1 MINVAIVGLGYI
13 SKRAALG
20 VKYSNKANLYM
31 AVSRNINKAKEF
43 AKELEIDN
51 VGTFNDM
58 LNDKNI
64 DLVYLCTSNDV
75 HYEQIK
81 ECLNN
86 KKHVICEKPMV
97 SSSKE
102 INELFDIA
110 KLNNVFLMEAEKTL
124 FNGINKKIKE
134 VINTGIIGDITTIEA
149 DYSYDISQLNYSN
162 DHWVYS
168 NSNGGVLLDIG
179 VYPICFAL
187 LHGTNNIKHIKS
199 YCKYDKTNTYDIYA
213 NAIIEFNNNV
223 LANIITSWL
232 YESPNRGTG
241 YIYGTKGYIYAPSY
255 WKNNYFEIILNDK
268 TKQTITIDEK
278 SEFSGQIDHAC
289 DMINAQR
296 YESDYYNKDMHL
308 LINNIINNIKNNKG
322 N

>member
-64 DLVYLCTSNDV
+64 DLVYLCTSNNV

-81 ECLNN
+81 DCLNN

-102 INELFDIA
+102 IKELFSLA

-124 FNGINKKIKE
+124 FNLVNQSIKE
-134 VINTGIIGDITTIEA
+134 VIKSGIIGEVNTIVA
-149 DYSYDISQLNYSN
+149 DYSYAIDNMNYDSN
-162 DHWVYS
+162 HWVFS
-168 NSNGGVLLDIG
+168 KDNGGVLLDIG
-179 VYPICFAL
+179 VYPLCFAL
-187 LHGTNNIKHIKS
+187 LHTNSSIKNITS
-199 YCKYDKTNTYDIYA
+199 YCMYDNTNTYDKYA
-213 NAIIEFNNNV
+213 NAIIEFDNNII
-223 LANIITSWL
+223 ANITTSWL
-232 YESPNRGTG
+232 YQSPNRGTG
-241 YIYGTKGYIYAPSY
+241 YIYGTKGYIHAPAF
-255 WKNNYFEIILNDK
+255 WKNNYFEVITDNNVDKIIVD
-268 TKQTITIDEK
+268 QK

-289 DMINAQR
+289 QMIRENK
-296 YESDYYNKDMHL
+296 YESDYYNEDMHL
-308 LINNIINNIKNNKG
+308 VLNGIITEIKNNKG